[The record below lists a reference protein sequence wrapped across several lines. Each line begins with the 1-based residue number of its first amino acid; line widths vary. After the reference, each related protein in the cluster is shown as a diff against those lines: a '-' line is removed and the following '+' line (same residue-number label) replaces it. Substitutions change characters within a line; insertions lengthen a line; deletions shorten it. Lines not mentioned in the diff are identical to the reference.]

1 MLSPNEYYKFITTGV
16 YPLAIANPPK
26 VPAILKRPSE
36 LGIKQ
41 DNTDWDVCSIKSPE
55 KQKLIVRISWF
66 YKTHCMNPGIP

>member
-1 MLSPNEYYKFITTGV
+1 MRHTYGSFACSHLMNNYKFITTGV

-41 DNTDWDVCSIKSPE
+41 DNTD
-55 KQKLIVRISWF
+55 
-66 YKTHCMNPGIP
+66 